1 MKILVMILIM
11 MSELSA
17 MNQNRPLVGKWQAI
31 SQVKNKGTL
40 TIEKEYLSLNANNTF
55 SLLLLVSVEKGDAF
69 VRDLQIKVSG
79 IWKGHKD
86 TLVYVIK
93 TIDVP
98 LAKEVYRISQK
109 SLEQLARHFRHRFD
123 SQPIRIVTIQSRNAQ
138 QLNVINEEGTIT
150 RYTR

>member
-1 MKILVMILIM
+1 MKILVMLLIM
-11 MSELSA
+11 MAELSA
-17 MNQNRPLVGKWQAI
+17 MNQNGLLVGKWLSINQTTN
-31 SQVKNKGTL
+31 QGTL

-55 SLLLLVSVEKGDAF
+55 SILLLVSVQKGDAF
-69 VRDLQIKVSG
+69 VKDLQIKVTG
-79 IWKGHKD
+79 IWKVHKD

-109 SLEQLARHFRHRFD
+109 SLEELANYFRHRFD
-123 SQPIRIVTIQSRNAQ
+123 DQSIRILRIQSSNTQ
-138 QLNVINEEGTIT
+138 QLNVINEEGKVS

>member
-1 MKILVMILIM
+1 MKILVMLLIM
-11 MSELSA
+11 MAELSA
-17 MNQNRPLVGKWQAI
+17 MNQNGLLVGKWLSINQTTN
-31 SQVKNKGTL
+31 QGTL

-55 SLLLLVSVEKGDAF
+55 SILLLVSVQKGDAF
-69 VRDLQIKVSG
+69 VKDLQIKVTG
-79 IWKGHKD
+79 IWKVHKD

-109 SLEQLARHFRHRFD
+109 SLEQLANYFRHRFD
-123 SQPIRIVTIQSRNAQ
+123 DQSIRILRIQSSNTQ
-138 QLNVINEEGTIT
+138 QLNVINEEGKVS